1 MTEVLSVVTVTPPVS
16 EVTVYFAIG
25 LPPSEAG
32 AVHETTAEISLGV
45 ADTSVGVSGTIA
57 GVIGVD
63 GSEDILVPREFVA
76 VTMKV

>member
-1 MTEVLSVVTVTPPVS
+1 MTEVLAVVTVTPPGS
-16 EVTVYFAIG
+16 EVTVYFVIG

-63 GSEDILVPREFVA
+63 GSEAILVPREFVA